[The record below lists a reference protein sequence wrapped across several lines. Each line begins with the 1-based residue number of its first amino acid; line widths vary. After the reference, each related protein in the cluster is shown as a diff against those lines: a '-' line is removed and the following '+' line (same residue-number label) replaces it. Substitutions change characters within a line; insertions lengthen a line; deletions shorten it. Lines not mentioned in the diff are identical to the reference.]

1 MAQASKQQR
10 KTVLITGCS
19 DGGLGAALAIAYHNT
34 GYRVFATARTP
45 SKMAALKASG
55 IETLSLDVLSESSLS
70 ACVSEVQKLTGG
82 SLNVL
87 LNNAGAGYNMPISD
101 ISLPEAKRLFDLNV
115 WSCIATV
122 QAFLPLLL
130 RAKDGAMV
138 VNQTSVAS
146 VVGLP
151 FQSTY
156 NASKAALAMYSECLR
171 LEMQPFNIKVVDLR
185 TGGVKTNFFEN
196 VKAAGNATL
205 PANSIYAVARDAIE
219 KLFRGETLE
228 SQFVDK
234 DVWARQVVKDLTKAK
249 PPYQIWRGGSAL
261 LCWVS
266 TFLPVGFLDSKVREI
281 TSLGVVTQRIKEV
294 GNDSIASRM

>member
-1 MAQASKQQR
+1 MAAASKQER

-19 DGGLGAALAIAYHNT
+19 DGGLGAALATAYHKA

-45 SKMAALKASG
+45 SKMVTLKASG

-101 ISLPEAKRLFDLNV
+101 LSLLEAKRLFDLNV
-115 WSCIATV
+115 WSAIATI

-130 RAKDGAMV
+130 RAGDGAMV
-138 VNQTSVAS
+138 VNQTSVGA
-146 VVGLP
+146 VLGLP

-156 NASKAALAMYSECLR
+156 NASKAALAMFSECFR

-185 TGGVKTNFFEN
+185 TGGVKSNFFDN
-196 VKAAGNATL
+196 VKAAGYATL
-205 PANSIYAVARDAIE
+205 PANSIYAVARDTIE
-219 KLFRGETLE
+219 RVFRGESLE
-228 SQFVDK
+228 GQFVDK
-234 DVWARQVVKDLTKAK
+234 DIWARQVVADLTKAK
-249 PPYQIWRGGSAL
+249 PPYQVWRGGNAL

-266 TFLPVGFLDSKVREI
+266 TFLPVGTLDWMIRDMFGLNIVIQKV
-281 TSLGVVTQRIKEV
+281 KEER
-294 GNDSIASRM
+294 GLDK

>member
-1 MAQASKQQR
+1 MAISQAS

-19 DGGLGAALAIAYHNT
+19 DGGLGAALATEYHKA

-55 IETLSLDVLSESSLS
+55 IETLTLDVLSESSLS

-82 SLNVL
+82 TLNVL

-101 ISLPEAKRLFDLNV
+101 MSITEAKRLFDLNV
-115 WSCIATV
+115 WSYIATI

-130 RAKDGAMV
+130 KARDGAMV

-146 VVGLP
+146 VIGLP

-156 NASKAALAMYSECLR
+156 NASKAALAMFSECFR
-171 LEMQPFNIKVVDLR
+171 IEMQPFNIKVVDLR
-185 TGGVKTNFFEN
+185 TGGVKSRFFEN
-196 VKAAGNATL
+196 VKAAGYTAL
-205 PANSIYAVARDAIE
+205 PKDSIYAAAREQIE
-219 KLFRGETLE
+219 KVFRGESLE
-228 SQFVDK
+228 SEFVDQET
-234 DVWARQVVKDLTKAK
+234 WARQVVKDLTKSK

-261 LCWVS
+261 LCWVA
-266 TFLPVGFLDSKVREI
+266 TFLPVGSMDWKVRQLFGMGIVIEQVKKER
-281 TSLGVVTQRIKEV
+281 SLSK
-294 GNDSIASRM
+294 S